1 MRDGFIEL
9 IHIIAGQKGF
19 RKIIQEVFMENSI
32 ALLSATAVSLGFI
45 HTILGPDHYL
55 PFIVLSEARKWTLR
69 KTMLIT
75 FLCGLGHVLSSVVI
89 GFIGIAIGI
98 SVNRLVSVE
107 SFRGNIAGWLFIAFG
122 LVYMIISIRNLYRR
136 QKHSHPHFHPGT
148 GSHVHEHNHF
158 SGHAHVHD
166 SATAR
171 TTPWI
176 LFLIFVFGPCEPLIP
191 VLMYPAAEN
200 NIHGTV
206 VVALLF
212 SIVTI
217 ATMMGVVLAFKLGF
231 SKINLKPVERYTNV
245 IAGAMILLSG
255 VAIQFLGL

>member
-1 MRDGFIEL
+1 
-9 IHIIAGQKGF
+9 
-19 RKIIQEVFMENSI
+19 MENSI

-55 PFIVLSEARKWTLR
+55 PFIVLSEARKWNLR
-69 KTMLIT
+69 KTMMIT
-75 FLCGLGHVLSSVVI
+75 FLCGLGHVLSSVLL
-89 GFIGIAIGI
+89 GFAGIAIGL

-107 SFRGNIAGWLFIAFG
+107 SFRGNIAAWLFIAFG
-122 LVYMIISIRNLYRR
+122 LVYMIISIRSLYRKR
-136 QKHSHPHFHPGT
+136 KHTHTHFHPDSGN
-148 GSHVHEHNHF
+148 HVHEHSHI
-158 SGHAHVHD
+158 SEHTHVHETD
-166 SATAR
+166 KTR

-200 NIHGTV
+200 NIRGTV
-206 VVALLF
+206 IVALLF

-217 ATMMGVVLAFKLGF
+217 AAMMGIVLAFRLGF
-231 SKINLKPVERYTNV
+231 SKINLKPVEKYSNV

-255 VAIQFLGL
+255 VAIRFLGL